1 MDTLIEIEIRNKI
14 VYKNLKVKSF
24 EIYLLLI
31 LHLKW
36 KLLLLNNYFQCIAND

>member
-1 MDTLIEIEIRNKI
+1 MIIFQKVMRKNLMDTLIEIEIRNKI

-31 LHLKW
+31 LHLK
-36 KLLLLNNYFQCIAND
+36 